1 MTKEEVYEFIDEL
14 ALCLYSKKI
23 TLSLSALNVILKD
36 RNVIYSSN
44 RGSASGLCG
53 AYRYWET
60 KDPVF
65 HHAFAYIYNDKKGK
79 PVWMNTHVVFER
91 FNKD

>member
-1 MTKEEVYEFIDEL
+1 MTKEEVYEFIGEL

-36 RNVIYSSN
+36 RHVIYSSN
-44 RGSASGLCG
+44 RGLASGLGG

-60 KDPVF
+60 KDPVV
-65 HHAFAYIYNDKKGK
+65 HHAIAYIYNDKKGK
-79 PVWMNTHVVFER
+79 PAWMKTPVVIER